1 MDRQIGS
8 NHQFYRHNEY
18 ARLLYSACVGQCLNA
33 NVFLSVS
40 AAWIVWIE
48 HPLFEPIDTD
58 DSGISNTAVTFVFL
72 FLITLFYSIGA
83 TFVKVYTF
91 LAHFQFRINMRSD
104 FMWAFELL
112 IIWKKKQKLAWYF
125 YWHLFD
131 WFMHVRQKLFSLQ

>member
-1 MDRQIGS
+1 MPDS
-8 NHQFYRHNEY
+8 
-18 ARLLYSACVGQCLNA
+18 YSACVGQCLNA

-48 HPLFEPIDTD
+48 HPLFEAIATD

-91 LAHFQFRINMRSD
+91 RLFLANFQFRINMR
-104 FMWAFELL
+104 L
-112 IIWKKKQKLAWYF
+112 
-125 YWHLFD
+125 
-131 WFMHVRQKLFSLQ
+131 